1 MSDDGFSFGPIGK
14 EYWPTTQ
21 GKERM
26 KIKSLEAR
34 LEARVRQK
42 LDDEVERIF
51 KPINLPYS
59 IIVNSGDRKLEIAS
73 SSLIFQMKK
82 AMVDEL
88 LPQRIER
95 RVQEVLDTLEGLIDD

>member
-14 EYWPTTQ
+14 EYWTQ
-21 GKERM
+21 NQQGQKM

-34 LEARVRQK
+34 LVARVRQK

-51 KPINLPYS
+51 KPIKLPYS

-82 AMVDEL
+82 AMVEEL